1 MPSIPSIQIRQQSA
15 LLGIGRMPGGLEIRQ
30 PRADLEIRSAPAKL
44 DIRSP
49 AGELNIDQSKAYA
62 ALNGGNPL
70 SLNQRIYDQMKGIF
84 LTNLA
89 HRVEKGNRL
98 AAFYKPGNTIGD
110 LAAEEALEPRPSPEY
125 MGTASYDNV
134 DIRYTAHP
142 PQINVI
148 PGNTEIEVHPNPPQ
162 MTYHPW
168 KIEFYM
174 LRDPKVEIIPPKI
187 DVQV

>member
-15 LLGIGRMPGGLEIRQ
+15 LLGMDRIPGGLEIRQ
-30 PRADLEIRSAPAKL
+30 PRTSLEIRSTPAKL

-49 AGELNIDQSKAYA
+49 AGELEIDQTRAYV

-70 SLNQRIYDQMKGIF
+70 SLNQRIYDQMKAIF
-84 LTNLA
+84 LSNLA

-98 AAFYKPGNTIGD
+98 AAFYRPGNTIGE
-110 LAAEEALEPRPSPEY
+110 LAAEEALERPPSPEY

-134 DIRYTAHP
+134 DLRYTAHP
-142 PQINVI
+142 PQISVV
-148 PGNTEIEVHPNPPQ
+148 PGHTEIKVHPNPPQ

-168 KIEFYM
+168 KIEYYM
-174 LRDPKVEIIPPKI
+174 LRDPKVDIIPPKI
-187 DVQV
+187 DVQA